1 MICSAK
7 NRTTSRKYARL
18 SRYSLR
24 TRRASSLV
32 ETLTGF
38 IILIPIGLAAVDV
51 VAFMSAVDSNEHL
64 AEAAARGAAKATTQD
79 SAQTVAEDVVK
90 HCTPVWMVQAVMVDD
105 VQYDPAKGLVSVAT
119 LMQLKLPVPLPGYE
133 EIKCRASSIEPIV
146 STPAP
151 N

>member
-1 MICSAK
+1 MIFSAK
-7 NRTTSRKYARL
+7 RYQKRRTA
-18 SRYSLR
+18 
-24 TRRASSLV
+24 TRPVRRSRASSLV

-64 AEAAARGAAKATTQD
+64 AEAAARGAAKATSQD
-79 SAQTVAEDVVK
+79 VAQTVAEDVVK
-90 HCTPVWMVQAVMVDD
+90 NCTPVWMVQAVMVDD
-105 VQYDPAKGLVSVAT
+105 VDYNAAKGLVSVAT
-119 LMQLKLPVPLPGYE
+119 LMQLKLPIPLPGYE
-133 EIKCRASSIEPIV
+133 EIKCRASSVEPIV